1 MHTLPLPHCAA
12 VVRLHIS
19 SRRPICIR
27 TSPSLLLARR
37 LLPIEHGSTFVR
49 STILAL
55 FSLVECVQDCVSC
68 VRSREFRLCGVG
80 GGRGGEGLGGNAF
93 SKTSTAACQSSRKF
107 SCAQRINGLS
117 SGFQSRGGCSIPP
130 RNHPPPHPVMKPSP
144 RPSSKDLQINGPVI
158 EPVMARISVTV
169 IRRDLGIS
177 KTSFSSDS
185 FDSGT
190 ILPSFWLF
198 TAASNFF
205 LFFFFF
211 Q

>member
-55 FSLVECVQDCVSC
+55 FSLVECVQDCRVYS
-68 VRSREFRLCGVG
+68 RSREFRLYGAG
-80 GGRGGEGLGGNAF
+80 EEGEEGLGGNAF

-205 LFFFFF
+205 LSFFFF

>member
-1 MHTLPLPHCAA
+1 METRFRKPAPQLAKAL
-12 VVRLHIS
+12 VS
-19 SRRPICIR
+19 SRVRK
-27 TSPSLLLARR
+27 
-37 LLPIEHGSTFVR
+37 GSTVCLR
-49 STILAL
+49 
-55 FSLVECVQDCVSC
+55 D
-68 VRSREFRLCGVG
+68 FR
-80 GGRGGEGLGGNAF
+80 
-93 SKTSTAACQSSRKF
+93 AAADARF
-107 SCAQRINGLS
+107 RRAT
-117 SGFQSRGGCSIPP
+117 
-130 RNHPPPHPVMKPSP
+130 PHPVMKPSP

-190 ILPSFWLF
+190 ILSSFWLF

>member
-55 FSLVECVQDCVSC
+55 FSLVECVQDCRVYS
-68 VRSREFRLCGVG
+68 RSREFRLCGVG

-130 RNHPPPHPVMKPSP
+130 RNPPPRYETFAAAELQRSP
-144 RPSSKDLQINGPVI
+144 D
-158 EPVMARISVTV
+158 
-169 IRRDLGIS
+169 
-177 KTSFSSDS
+177 
-185 FDSGT
+185 
-190 ILPSFWLF
+190 
-198 TAASNFF
+198 
-205 LFFFFF
+205 
-211 Q
+211 